1 MRNFITIIT
10 LIIGFYSNALYSQ
23 NKRESS
29 NREIETLEKL
39 KKMKDS
45 DESVEL
51 KSKQIIMS
59 YNYGLKDIIREHR
72 NELSAEKYKY
82 VMDYQTLLWTK
93 TYSNIK
99 YYNSY
104 KKFYE
109 ENYENLEK
117 YKDLVM
123 EKLYEYLN

>member
-10 LIIGFYSNALYSQ
+10 LIIGFYSNAMNYQ